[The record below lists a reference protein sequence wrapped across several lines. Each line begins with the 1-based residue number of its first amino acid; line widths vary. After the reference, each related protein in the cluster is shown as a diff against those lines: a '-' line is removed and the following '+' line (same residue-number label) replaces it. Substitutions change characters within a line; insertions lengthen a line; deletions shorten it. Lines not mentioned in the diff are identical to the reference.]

1 MTHIEP
7 LTITLNLSRLS
18 LGYTVLNMDR
28 TQFAAF
34 STVGMAEVGSSGVY
48 SVAGGVAVPASD
60 GYIQV
65 HKAPAGA
72 EFVGEAAV
80 KSIAVAHNG
89 SGAVPW
95 TYTVCSDA
103 DNLTPIPQARVE
115 VSNED
120 GTLLV
125 TQAHTDNNGQVTF
138 YLDPGAYNL
147 RRTEAG
153 WSFTNPDT
161 EIVEESSP

>member
-1 MTHIEP
+1 
-7 LTITLNLSRLS
+7 
-18 LGYTVLNMDR
+18 
-28 TQFAAF
+28 
-34 STVGMAEVGSSGVY
+34 VY
-48 SVAGGVAVPASD
+48 
-60 GYIQV
+60 
-65 HKAPAGA
+65 KAPAGA

-120 GTLLV
+120 GILLV

-138 YLDPGAYNL
+138 YLDPGTYNL

-153 WSFTNPDT
+153 WNFTDPDT
-161 EIVEESSP
+161 EIVEEPSP